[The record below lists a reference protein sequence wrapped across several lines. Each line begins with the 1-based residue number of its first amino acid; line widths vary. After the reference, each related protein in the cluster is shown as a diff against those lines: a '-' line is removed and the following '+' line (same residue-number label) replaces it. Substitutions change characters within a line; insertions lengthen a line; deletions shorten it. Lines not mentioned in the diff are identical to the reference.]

1 LVKFSHEEKSIPS
14 MNDQVNCMDM
24 LTNIHSVPL
33 YSVVGDNSEM
43 YVVFFTSEIRWVVKR
58 SPDSEDFLQ
67 I

>member
-1 LVKFSHEEKSIPS
+1 

-33 YSVVGDNSEM
+33 CSVVGDNSEM
-43 YVVFFTSEIRWVVKR
+43 YVVFFTSGIRQIVKC
-58 SPDSEDFLQ
+58 STDSENFLQ